1 MSERIKILLVDDE
14 INIKKV
20 VEQALVKEGFEV
32 LYAAD
37 GEQGWEMF
45 QQENPELVILDIML
59 PEKDGF
65 DVLRL
70 IRKASSHIPVMLLT
84 AKSEIIDKSVG
95 FNLGADD
102 YLTKPFSPIE
112 LVLRVKALIR
122 RISKAPGENNAQD
135 IISYQDLTINL
146 KTRSV
151 IVRGER
157 ADLTAKEFDLLSFL
171 ARHPEQ
177 VFTREQLFK
186 ELWNEDYVAD
196 LGSISVFVRRIR
208 TKIEQD
214 PSKPKYLKTVWG
226 VGYKFSP
233 EG

>member
-1 MSERIKILLVDDE
+1 MRSMARILLVDDE
-14 INIKKV
+14 ENIKKV
-20 VEQALVKEGFEV
+20 VEQAMVKEGFEV

-45 QQENPELVILDIML
+45 QREKPDLVILDIML

-70 IRKASSHIPVMLLT
+70 IRQASSHTPVMLLS

-112 LVLRVKALIR
+112 LVLRVKALMR
-122 RISKAPGENNAQD
+122 RVSAVPDQGSGSD
-135 IISYQDLTINL
+135 IISYPDLTINC
-146 KTRSV
+146 KQRTV
-151 IVRGER
+151 VVRGQKV
-157 ADLTAKEFDLLSFL
+157 DLTAKEFDLLAFL
-171 ARHPEQ
+171 AGHPEQ

-186 ELWNEDYVAD
+186 VLWNEEYVAD

-226 VGYKFSP
+226 VGYKFSL
-233 EG
+233 EE

>member
-1 MSERIKILLVDDE
+1 MNKKRILLVDDE
-14 INIKKV
+14 LSIKKV
-20 VEQALVKEGFEV
+20 VEQALEKEGFHV
-32 LYAAD
+32 LYAGD
-37 GEQGWEMF
+37 GHTGWEMF
-45 QQENPELVILDIML
+45 QREKPDLVILDIML

-70 IRKASSHIPVMLLT
+70 IREVAQTPVMMLS
-84 AKSEIIDKSVG
+84 AKTDIIDKSVG

-102 YLTKPFSPIE
+102 YLTKPFSTVE

-122 RISKAPGENNAQD
+122 RSSMPAGETNPVGKVQHQD
-135 IISYQDLTINL
+135 ITIDC
-146 KTRSV
+146 KTRDV
-151 IVRGER
+151 IVRGQKVE
-157 ADLTAKEFDLLSFL
+157 LTAKEFDLLCFL
-171 ARHPEQ
+171 ANHPEQ

-208 TKIEQD
+208 TKIEED
-214 PSKPKYLKTVWG
+214 PSKPRYLKTVWG

-233 EG
+233 

>member
-1 MSERIKILLVDDE
+1 MSETIKILLVDDE
-14 INIKKV
+14 INIKRV
-20 VEQALVKEGFEV
+20 VKQALVKEGFEV

-45 QQENPELVILDIML
+45 QKENPDLVILDIML

-70 IRKASSHIPVMLLT
+70 IRQDSSHTPVMMLS

-112 LVLRVKALIR
+112 LVLRVKALMR
-122 RISKAPGENNAQD
+122 RVSKPPSESNAQE
-135 IISYQDLTINL
+135 IISYQDLTINF

-151 IVRGER
+151 IVRGEKV
-157 ADLTAKEFDLLSFL
+157 DLTAKEFDLLSFL

-186 ELWNEDYVAD
+186 ELWNEEYVAD

-208 TKIEQD
+208 TKIEED